1 MYMYNSNIMENE
13 TDTTKSINVTFFVKK
28 TKKVNTVS
36 LAKPEVPLAKPE
48 VPLAKPE
55 VEVPLAK
62 PEVEV
67 PLAKPDKPKKKR
79 IITGNDR
86 IWNQTD
92 IESLDESQLIEILK
106 YLLLT
111 KDSSTKDS
119 SSTVI
124 SKLIINQIANKI
136 SSYKSQDI
144 EKGIFDPEKFIH
156 LEAVIQKIVDSG
168 LKCFYCRESMRLLY
182 EYVREPRQWTV
193 ERLDNKRGH
202 NCDNI
207 EIACLTCNLRRRT
220 MYHERYIFTKQVKIV
235 KEIV

>member
-1 MYMYNSNIMENE
+1 MYNSNIMENE
-13 TDTTKSINVTFFVKK
+13 TDTTKSINVNFFVKK

-36 LAKPEVPLAKPE
+36 LAKSDEVPLAKPE
-48 VPLAKPE
+48 VPLAKPK
-55 VEVPLAK
+55 VPLAK
-62 PEVEV
+62 PEV

-119 SSTVI
+119 SKSPVI

-182 EYVREPRQWTV
+182 EYVREPKQWTV

-235 KEIV
+235 KETVVK

>member
-1 MYMYNSNIMENE
+1 MDANLDINTN
-13 TDTTKSINVTFFVKK
+13 KSVNVSLFIKK
-28 TKKVNTVS
+28 TKKKTAVKHTNS
-36 LAKPEVPLAKPE
+36 DHL
-48 VPLAKPE
+48 
-55 VEVPLAK
+55 
-62 PEVEV
+62 
-67 PLAKPDKPKKKR
+67 PKKKR

-86 IWNQTD
+86 LWNQTD
-92 IESLDESQLIEILK
+92 IESLDESQLIEILENI
-106 YLLLT
+106 L
-111 KDSSTKDS
+111 TKDS

-156 LEAVIQKIVDSG
+156 LEAVIHKIVNSG

-235 KEIV
+235 KETVAVPN

>member
-1 MYMYNSNIMENE
+1 
-13 TDTTKSINVTFFVKK
+13 
-28 TKKVNTVS
+28 
-36 LAKPEVPLAKPE
+36 
-48 VPLAKPE
+48 
-55 VEVPLAK
+55 
-62 PEVEV
+62 
-67 PLAKPDKPKKKR
+67 
-79 IITGNDR
+79 
-86 IWNQTD
+86 
-92 IESLDESQLIEILK
+92 LDESQLIEILK
-106 YLLLT
+106 YLLLTKDSSTKDSSTKDSSTKDSSTKDSSTKDSST

-144 EKGIFDPEKFIH
+144 EKGIFDPEKFIN

-182 EYVREPRQWTV
+182 EYVREPKQWTV

-235 KEIV
+235 KETIANETVPN

>member
-1 MYMYNSNIMENE
+1 M
-13 TDTTKSINVTFFVKK
+13 DTNKLVSVNLFVKR
-28 TKKVNTVS
+28 TKNKKAVKDTYS
-36 LAKPEVPLAKPE
+36 DPL
-48 VPLAKPE
+48 
-55 VEVPLAK
+55 
-62 PEVEV
+62 
-67 PLAKPDKPKKKR
+67 PKKKR

-86 IWNQTD
+86 LWNQTD
-92 IESLDESQLIEILK
+92 IASLDESQQIEILN

-119 SSTVI
+119 STKDSSTKDSSSTAI
-124 SKLIINQIANKI
+124 SKLIVNQIANKI

-168 LKCFYCRESMRLLY
+168 LKCFYCRESMQLLY
-182 EYVREPRQWTV
+182 EYVREPKQWTV

-235 KEIV
+235 KETVASKLGVL

>member
-1 MYMYNSNIMENE
+1 MYNSNIMENE
-13 TDTTKSINVTFFVKK
+13 TDTTKSINVNLFVKK
-28 TKKVNTVS
+28 TKKVNKVS
-36 LAKPEVPLAKPE
+36 LAKPEVPLAKPD
-48 VPLAKPE
+48 

-62 PEVEV
+62 S
-67 PLAKPDKPKKKR
+67 DKPKKKR

-92 IESLDESQLIEILK
+92 IESLDESQLIEILENI
-106 YLLLT
+106 L
-111 KDSSTKDS
+111 TKDS

-136 SSYKSQDI
+136 NSYKSQDI
-144 EKGIFDPEKFIH
+144 EKGIFDKDKFIH
-156 LEAVIQKIVDSG
+156 LEAVIQKIVNSG

-182 EYVREPRQWTV
+182 EYVREPKQWTV

-235 KEIV
+235 KETVAVPN